1 MSTDQPTESGDGVPH
16 SPALS
21 PDSDDDTAPPTDQ
34 AIELATL
41 AAENRQLREEYTRAQ
56 QATYRRTAVGL
67 LLVGLIA
74 IAGGVGFPDA
84 RTVLFALGGTGVF
97 ASVLTAFITPERFVS
112 ASVAGQVFG
121 AVRRDRAAIIDE
133 LGLSGD
139 PVYIPGEPCR
149 LFIARAARAAPVEQ
163 VDPSS
168 VFVVTDQGDPDGVT
182 FYPTGEQL
190 YDAFTASATLPETP
204 TVATL
209 LPALAD
215 ALVELFAL
223 ADGVE
228 YDHDPADGR
237 ITMEVSGG
245 RVGDPT
251 ALDHPVASLLAVSVA
266 HTVETPVTVDTT
278 ADDPVLI
285 TCRYETSADAD

>member
-1 MSTDQPTESGDGVPH
+1 MSTDRPTDSGDTVTR
-16 SPALS
+16 SPAVAS
-21 PDSDDDTAPPTDQ
+21 DGDDDTAQSTDH

-97 ASVLTAFITPERFVS
+97 ASVLTAFITPERFVT

-121 AVRRDRAAIIDE
+121 AIRRDRAAIIDE
-133 LGLSGD
+133 LGLNGD

-149 LFIARAARAAPVEQ
+149 LFVARAAHTVPAEQ

-168 VFVVTDQGDPDGVT
+168 VFVVTDQDDPDGVT

-190 YDAFTASATLPETP
+190 YDSFTASATLPETP
-204 TVATL
+204 TVDTVSS
-209 LPALAD
+209 ALAD

-237 ITMEVSGG
+237 LTMEVSGG
-245 RVGDPT
+245 RLGDLT
-251 ALDHPVASLLAVSVA
+251 ALDHPLTSLVAVSVA
-266 HTVETPVTVDTT
+266 HTVETPVTVETT
-278 ADDPVLI
+278 DDDPVLI
-285 TCRYETSADAD
+285 TCRYETPADDD